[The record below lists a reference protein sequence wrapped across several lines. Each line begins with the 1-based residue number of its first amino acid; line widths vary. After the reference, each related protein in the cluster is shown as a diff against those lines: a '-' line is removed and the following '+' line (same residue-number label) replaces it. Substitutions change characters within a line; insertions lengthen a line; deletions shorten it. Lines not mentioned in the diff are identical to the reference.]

1 MNLLGEASFVFIE
14 FLVALASV
22 LRSLGRGVNVISH
35 KHLVSPGLALQLVVS
50 IAKRHGVLD
59 RLFAVHVEGLS
70 VVSYGIGGFLR
81 EPAALGLPALFQ
93 ICLRWQL
100 VIEVGLG
107 HGAHISVLE
116 RRVEAVD
123 GVDIAL
129 GTEVNV
135 GKAALVGA
143 LLAHVHLSF

>member
-1 MNLLGEASFVFIE
+1 M
-14 FLVALASV
+14 ASV
-22 LRSLGRGVNVISH
+22 LSSLGRGINVVSH
-35 KHLVSPGLALQLVVS
+35 ENLVSPGLALQLIVS
-50 IAKRHGVLD
+50 IAEWHGVLD
-59 RLFAVHVEGLS
+59 RLFAVHVEGLR

-93 ICLRWQL
+93 ICLRRQL
-100 VIEVGLG
+100 VFEVGLG

-116 RRVEAVD
+116 GRVEAVD
-123 GVDIAL
+123 GVDVAL

-135 GKAALVGA
+135 GKTALVGA